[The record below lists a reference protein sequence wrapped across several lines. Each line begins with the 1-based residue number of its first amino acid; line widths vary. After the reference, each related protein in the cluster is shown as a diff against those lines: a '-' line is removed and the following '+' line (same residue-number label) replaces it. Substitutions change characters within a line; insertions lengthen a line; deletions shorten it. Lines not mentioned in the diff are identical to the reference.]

1 MKIKLSVRAA
11 HEQEDNPKG
20 RKNYQYRKCEDRLAV
35 KKAFKTFVLIF
46 AVLMPAALIALYCIG
61 AKSEYDEF
69 MLNANENKEA
79 GQYIEAALAY
89 ERGAVAAK
97 KIPFNLNAYTEALC
111 KEGNCYLVAAL
122 KKDLNGDGDTEAL
135 YAKAAGIYGN
145 IINDKNLENCDYYVD
160 ALCGLSTVYQY
171 TGHLCDDMWADLT
184 KRIDERA
191 VKLEMYTMSSD
202 ELSNIDDELLKRY
215 IKIASAY
222 DGYIYAAIMQE
233 QAVTAT
239 PILMQSA
246 INSWRQLNEFMEAAA
261 ERDLELSIIID
272 PTYNVIRQAELL
284 LLCAS
289 MHAMDSTEFA
299 QEAISVCQSELNE
312 PRIRTTDI
320 NNYVTLNRF
329 IGEGYRYLGEFYEDD
344 GDLAD
349 EYMTKSHDTLMPLLS
364 LRGGSVTLDHIVT
377 VAYQA
382 IFTGKCTQKELKKIL
397 QLYQGFYKEIDIIS
411 APQNA
416 ASKLMNIC
424 DACRGIITIYGSS
437 QDAWDLGKASLGQ
450 ISTIESYVQ
459 YSHRPGLQEFK
470 EYFGESN

>member
-1 MKIKLSVRAA
+1 MNRRITQKAEKIINIGSAEIVL
-11 HEQEDNPKG
+11 PF
-20 RKNYQYRKCEDRLAV
+20 
-35 KKAFKTFVLIF
+35 KKPHFKTIVLIF
-46 AVLMPAALIALYCIG
+46 AVLMSVALTWYCIG
-61 AKSEYDEF
+61 AKSEYAEF
-69 MLNANENKEA
+69 MLNASENREA
-79 GQYIEAALAY
+79 SNYIEAALVY
-89 ERGAVAAK
+89 EKASVAAK

-122 KKDLNGDGDTEAL
+122 KKVLDGYEDTEDL

-145 IINDKNLENCDYYVD
+145 IINNKSLENCDYYVD

-171 TGHLCDDMWADLT
+171 TGHLCDSTWADLT
-184 KRIDERA
+184 KRINEKA
-191 VKLEMYTMSSD
+191 V
-202 ELSNIDDELLKRY
+202 ELGMPTFDLDDLSGVDDELLKRY
-215 IKIASAY
+215 IKIASSY
-222 DGYIYAAIMQE
+222 DGYIYVAITQE
-233 QAVTAT
+233 QAVTAI

-246 INSWRQLNEFMEAAA
+246 INGWQQLNEFMKEAA

-272 PTYNVIRQAELL
+272 PTYNAIRQAELL
-284 LLCAS
+284 LLYAS

-299 QEAISVCQSELNE
+299 EEAISICQSELNE
-312 PRIRTTDI
+312 SRIRTTDI

-364 LRGGSVTLDHIVT
+364 LRGESVTLDNIVT

-382 IFTGKCTQKELKKIL
+382 IFTGKCTQKELKEIL
-397 QLYQGFYKEIDIIS
+397 QLYQEFYKEIDIIS
-411 APQNA
+411 TPQNA

-437 QDAWDLGKASLGQ
+437 QEAWDLGKASLGQ

-459 YSHRPGLQEFK
+459 YSHRPGFQEFK